1 MKSVKLQSCWVRMG
15 LTPVTGVLVRR
26 GPEGLQ
32 GRKTC
37 TCVSQ
42 LLQAPPGH
50 ALLVGGWPRHTVTTP
65 PLGDPGAGP
74 SSALREKHTE
84 PKGHFT
90 RIPGTGLPLTSQPRD
105 PGEQGTEQCGW
116 GAPGVGTA
124 LPGPHRA
131 RFPAPSETRT
141 LTPGPVLQTR
151 NRAPQRSFR
160 TDDGYTPRHHNYG
173 EGLLNDYSGPGTRFD
188 TCINLQKAP

>member
-26 GPEGLQ
+26 GPEGLR

-65 PLGDPGAGP
+65 PLGDPSAGP
-74 SSALREKHTE
+74 SRALREKHTE

-90 RIPGTGLPLTSQPRD
+90 CIPGTGLPLTSQPRD
-105 PGEQGTEQCGW
+105 LGEPGTEQCGW
-116 GAPGVGTA
+116 GTPGVGTA

-131 RFPAPSETRT
+131 RFPAPQRHAHSLLDPFYRRETGPRKDHLEPTMATPLAIIITARGYRT
-141 LTPGPVLQTR
+141 IIL
-151 NRAPQRSFR
+151 
-160 TDDGYTPRHHNYG
+160 
-173 EGLLNDYSGPGTRFD
+173 GPGRASTP
-188 TCINLQKAP
+188 A